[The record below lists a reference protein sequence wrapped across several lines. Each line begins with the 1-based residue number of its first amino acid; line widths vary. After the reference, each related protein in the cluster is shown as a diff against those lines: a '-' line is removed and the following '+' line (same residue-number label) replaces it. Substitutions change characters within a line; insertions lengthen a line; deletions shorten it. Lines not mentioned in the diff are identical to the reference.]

1 MHELALYFALL
12 TGTFIEG
19 EGTLIAAGFAAHRN
33 ILNPFLVCLTAFV
46 GVQDTD

>member
-1 MHELALYFALL
+1 MYELALYFVLL
-12 TGTFIEG
+12 TGTFIER
-19 EGTLIAAGFAAHRN
+19 EAMLIAEGFAAQRS